1 LKVTVVPA
9 FTVNVDGE
17 NEKFETLTT
26 ASDDP
31 VDPVVLVGSTVAVAP
46 PDTDV
51 AVGAPVSPL
60 PAEVDPQPAR
70 TARVTTMSRGRARVK
85 YRWLNENDMRAS

>member
-9 FTVNVDGE
+9 FTVSVDGE

-26 ASDDP
+26 LSDDP
-31 VDPVVLVGSTVAVAP
+31 VPVVLVGATVAVAP
-46 PDTDV
+46 PDAAL

-60 PAEVDPQPAR
+60 AVDVDPQPAR
-70 TARVTTMSRGRARVK
+70 TARVTTMSRGRANVK
-85 YRWLNENDMRAS
+85 YRWLNENDIHAS